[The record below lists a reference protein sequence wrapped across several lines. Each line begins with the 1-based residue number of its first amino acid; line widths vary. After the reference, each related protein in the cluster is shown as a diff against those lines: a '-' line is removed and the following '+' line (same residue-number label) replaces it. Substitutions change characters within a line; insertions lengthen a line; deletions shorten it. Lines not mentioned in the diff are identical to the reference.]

1 MEKEAEF
8 AKQREEYEKKHD
20 AQMAA
25 MYEKLE
31 KQLMEL
37 KSASNGRG
45 AEAELRKQLLVMK
58 QQAETLK
65 QENTQMRSALL
76 QMPQKGVGGHD
87 NVNAK
92 IAALEKYV
100 EKLEQNADKG
110 LLYQVCSVVVLFHF
124 QNFCL
129 IYVCQSNALL
139 ISRCVR
145 WKREVRNSC
154 QETRDLNKN
163 YRVIR
168 YTPSVL

>member
-92 IAALEKYV
+92 IAALEKYI

-110 LLYQVCSVVVLFHF
+110 LLYQVRSVLVLFLF
-124 QNFCL
+124 RIFCL
-129 IYVCQSNALL
+129 INVCQSNAL
-139 ISRCVR
+139 SNRCVR
-145 WKREVRNSC
+145 WKREVRNYC
-154 QETRDLNKN
+154 QETRDLNKSC
-163 YRVIR
+163 RVIR
-168 YTPSVL
+168 FTRRVL